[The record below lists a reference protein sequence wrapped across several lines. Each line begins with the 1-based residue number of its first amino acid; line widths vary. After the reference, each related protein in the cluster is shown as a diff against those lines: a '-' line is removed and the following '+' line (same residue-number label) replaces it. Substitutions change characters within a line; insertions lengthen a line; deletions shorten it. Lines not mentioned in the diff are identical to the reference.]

1 MDSEDLQ
8 SSGGSSGGIRFSDV
22 FNVHNPSHLI
32 AVSNLLLEDPGVMA
46 SFFSRY
52 KSESGGLVGLH
63 TAVTRRLAEAYLRE
77 HLEEEDDDE
86 EEMLGSGGGGGG
98 GSHHY
103 LSSKNSSSSSGED
116 KFMKL

>member
-8 SSGGSSGGIRFSDV
+8 SSGGSSGSIRFSDV

-86 EEMLGSGGGGGG
+86 EEMLGSGGGSG

-103 LSSKNSSSSSGED
+103 SKNSSSMHSSGED

>member
-32 AVSNLLLEDPGVMA
+32 AVSNLLLEDHGVMA

-86 EEMLGSGGGGGG
+86 EEMLGSGGGSG

-103 LSSKNSSSSSGED
+103 SKNSSSMHSSGED